1 MIVSKL
7 FNQFFHSQTS
17 GGILLIFCTA
27 FSLLLANSPIAES
40 YDAIWL
46 TDMFGH
52 SFAHWINDGLMAIF
66 FFLIGLE
73 LKREVFV
80 GELSDTKKAILPVF
94 AALGG
99 MLIPAFIFFL
109 TNKGTDTI
117 HGFGIPMATD
127 IAFAV
132 AIITMLG
139 KRVPLSLKVFLTA
152 LAVIDDLGAI
162 VVIALFYP
170 NPELPLDF
178 TQFGIAIA
186 ILLGL
191 FALNKLKVKSMIPYI
206 IGGIAV
212 WWFMLHSGIHAT
224 IAGVLVAF
232 TIPFDKDD
240 SKSLSA
246 KMEHALHI
254 PVAFI
259 ILPLFALANTA
270 ITIDGGGLA
279 HFSIPLASGIFLGLV
294 VGKPVGITLFT
305 WIAVKLGLC
314 ELPTAVNFKR
324 VFGVGILGGIGFTMS
339 IFVSMLA
346 FKVPSYINE
355 AKLMIL
361 VASLT
366 AAIVGFIVL
375 KILLTT
381 KQDYSD

>member
-27 FSLLLANSPIAES
+27 FSLLLANSPIAEF

-139 KRVPLSLKVFLTA
+139 NRVPLSLKVFLTA

-162 VVIALFYP
+162 IVIALFYP

-191 FALNKLKVKSMIPYI
+191 FALNKLKIKSMIPYI

-305 WIAVKLGLC
+305 WIVVKLGLC

-346 FKVPSYINE
+346 FKDPSYINE

>member
-162 VVIALFYP
+162 IVIALFYP

-191 FALNKLKVKSMIPYI
+191 FALNKLKIKSMIPYI

-346 FKVPSYINE
+346 FKDPSYINE
-355 AKLMIL
+355 AKFIIL

-366 AAIVGFIVL
+366 AAIVVFIVL
-375 KILLTT
+375 
-381 KQDYSD
+381 

>member
-162 VVIALFYP
+162 IVIALFYP

-191 FALNKLKVKSMIPYI
+191 FALNKLKIKSMIPYI

-305 WIAVKLGLC
+305 CIAVKFGLC

-339 IFVSMLA
+339 IFVSVLA
-346 FKVPSYINE
+346 FKDPSYINE